1 MRTLALGILAAAAL
15 LGCGSGPGSSSAP
28 PPAPAA
34 TLGYTDP
41 TSTGWRLVKD
51 PSSTPSRLV
60 LALVGPS
67 GTKTRG
73 VGFNLQA
80 GPGARWSA
88 FTGGLP
94 IQDTG
99 VFELRNSEPNPNLPP
114 DPDEYVLLNGGVMDS
129 NVLTVGIFQKDRRVA
144 AKDASQPLLRI
155 AIEPDHATVGQ
166 IPLTLKKARVLP
178 EDIGAYTDDP
188 ATVLTKSRLGPID
201 IAVGALKA
209 G

>member
-1 MRTLALGILAAAAL
+1 MRTLALGIVAAVAL
-15 LGCGSGPGSSSAP
+15 VGCSSSTDSTST

-34 TLGYTDP
+34 TLSYAEP

-51 PSSTPSRLV
+51 PSSTSSRLV

-80 GPGARWSA
+80 GPGVRWST

-114 DPDEYVLLNGGVMDS
+114 DPDEYVLLNGGVMDG
-129 NVLTVGIFQKDRRVA
+129 NVLTAGIFQKDRRVA

-155 AIEPDHATVGQ
+155 AVELVQFVPGQ
-166 IPLTLKKARVLP
+166 IPLTLKKARTLP
-178 EDIGAYTDDP
+178 DDIGAYTDDP
-188 ATVLTKSRLGPID
+188 ATVLTKSHLETID
-201 IAVGALKA
+201 IAVGTLKA